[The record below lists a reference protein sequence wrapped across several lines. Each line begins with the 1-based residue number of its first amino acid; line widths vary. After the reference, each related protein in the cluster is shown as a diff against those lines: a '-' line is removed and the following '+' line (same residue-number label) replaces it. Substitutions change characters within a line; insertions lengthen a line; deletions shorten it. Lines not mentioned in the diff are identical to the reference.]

1 MKADDYDNKI
11 QDFLNTD
18 SIVELNRDPT
28 ATLMKNIRQ
37 LLTKDNALFQYPMK
51 MYKMNSYPPIL
62 YGTLKVH
69 KAGTDGNFASV
80 PIRPVVSGMSSPTYL
95 IEKNIVQLVQSKA
108 NWTPTYSV
116 KNSLTLVDKIRNLD
130 IPPNAHLASLD
141 IDNLFSNV
149 DMDMAMH
156 LLHNLVMEHANFTD
170 RQPSYNIAHK
180 LEKNG
185 LKAAFYPLT
194 RLGQTLYNHKN
205 INKMEYSGVYELKCE
220 CGAQYIG
227 QTGRSFGA
235 RIKEHLAIPKR
246 YAKACRSAT
255 EENTPEIKA
264 KYKDKSAMADHLI
277 DSGHNPELCQSKIKH
292 ICTIGKRLDILESIE
307 INKIINKPNCL
318 NDFREDMD
326 AEGLMPLPTSDC
338 KKPLCLDLKFKEG
351 AEESHAIL
359 DRGSVDSSDTY
370 ASCNTQPF
378 NSQGDLTEEPSG
390 VATPSQPLLDQSNL
404 YVNPLEIENTTS
416 TAQPSPAHPPVTA
429 PSSAPPHPTP
439 APLVKKSN
447 SNVGLRS
454 LGASPMEESFAFDPP
469 ERGSRGSLNDAK
481 PRRTRFLQNQQIG
494 RESNE
499 SLESS
504 GKKSRRPS
512 FISGR
517 SFASASRILNQH
529 FPNLQLT
536 KSKSGDT
543 SKHTLSADSLD
554 SKGQSPE
561 MHRRSKSILK
571 KHDSGASGLGAK
583 YFRDDASS
591 GKYYGDDP
599 EMEKL
604 IDNNSGAGSG
614 SDCSPGKSPP
624 GSNFRIGPYKSVT
637 PSIRPRLR
645 TSAASANSTASPSPA
660 QTNPSSSAELL
671 NDLMTSSS
679 SGSQHNPSLVTSS
692 SQGSQHSNS
701 LAISSGEQHNTSPFF
716 LGTTDAHAK
725 FIAVT
730 GGQDR
735 GADSVIHGEQ
745 I

>member
-1 MKADDYDNKI
+1 MDAITKRALLHADLYFLGVCIKKKLTPNFVKCVVRPKNAKLEADVKRKILVAETNNKYKKLAWIDKKLMLIHIELGFWLHQAEFECLDSRARDQAFLEKSAKMNTLKNKLAYLTKTQPIHPVTPRVPQVEFFKRTLNISDIQLDPKETSLLDMGPKYNPNITPQNKAIEQLKVGVCTGVFNQRLLASMMEDIEAQKQTVIANKTNQEAVKAIQRKLRENNLIITKADKNNTLIIMKADDYDNKI

-255 EENTPEIKA
+255 EENTPEIEA

-277 DSGHNPELCQSKIKH
+277 DSGHNPELYQSKIKH

-318 NDFREDMD
+318 NV
-326 AEGLMPLPTSDC
+326 
-338 KKPLCLDLKFKEG
+338 K
-351 AEESHAIL
+351 
-359 DRGSVDSSDTY
+359 
-370 ASCNTQPF
+370 N
-378 NSQGDLTEEPSG
+378 
-390 VATPSQPLLDQSNL
+390 
-404 YVNPLEIENTTS
+404 ENTMKI
-416 TAQPSPAHPPVTA
+416 AQ
-429 PSSAPPHPTP
+429 
-439 APLVKKSN
+439 
-447 SNVGLRS
+447 
-454 LGASPMEESFAFDPP
+454 
-469 ERGSRGSLNDAK
+469 
-481 PRRTRFLQNQQIG
+481 IW
-494 RESNE
+494 
-499 SLESS
+499 
-504 GKKSRRPS
+504 
-512 FISGR
+512 
-517 SFASASRILNQH
+517 
-529 FPNLQLT
+529 
-536 KSKSGDT
+536 
-543 SKHTLSADSLD
+543 
-554 SKGQSPE
+554 
-561 MHRRSKSILK
+561 
-571 KHDSGASGLGAK
+571 
-583 YFRDDASS
+583 
-591 GKYYGDDP
+591 
-599 EMEKL
+599 
-604 IDNNSGAGSG
+604 
-614 SDCSPGKSPP
+614 
-624 GSNFRIGPYKSVT
+624 
-637 PSIRPRLR
+637 
-645 TSAASANSTASPSPA
+645 
-660 QTNPSSSAELL
+660 
-671 NDLMTSSS
+671 
-679 SGSQHNPSLVTSS
+679 
-692 SQGSQHSNS
+692 
-701 LAISSGEQHNTSPFF
+701 
-716 LGTTDAHAK
+716 
-725 FIAVT
+725 
-730 GGQDR
+730 
-735 GADSVIHGEQ
+735 
-745 I
+745 